1 MNKFIIE
8 SVELEGMEAHRGK
21 DGSVYFVDVIPEPYT
36 PKMLKAVSLSL
47 RSFGA
52 IDIEH
57 IFKACD
63 AGKKVTLI
71 IEDKD

>member
-8 SVELEGMEAHRGK
+8 SIAFEGFSPVRGK
-21 DGSVYFVDVIPEPYT
+21 DGSVYFVDVIPEPYS
-36 PKMLKAVSLSL
+36 PKTLKAVSLSL

-52 IDIEH
+52 IDIEQ
-57 IFKACD
+57 IYNACD